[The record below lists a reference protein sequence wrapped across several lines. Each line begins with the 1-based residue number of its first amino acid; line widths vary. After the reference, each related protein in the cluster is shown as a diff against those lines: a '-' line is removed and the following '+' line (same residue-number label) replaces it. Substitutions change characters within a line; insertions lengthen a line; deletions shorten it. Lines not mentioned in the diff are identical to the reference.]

1 MYIMF
6 PIGWM
11 YYFGTNLDSKFSVPD
26 FWPRPEQQH
35 KIPFERDE
43 IESELQR
50 LQRRRLALRERRLR
64 EEGFEQFRR
73 ERETGQV
80 EGEGGLGVQEAVS
93 GLRGFE
99 RAGEGGPLDRVG
111 EDAAQVVQQTRKSWG
126 DWVRGR

>member
-11 YYFGTNLDSKFSVPD
+11 YYFGTNLDSKFSIPD

-50 LQRRRLALRERRLR
+50 LQRRRLALREKRLR
-64 EEGFEQFRR
+64 EEAFEQFKR
-73 ERETGQV
+73 ERETGQM
-80 EGEGGLGVQEAVS
+80 EGEERLGVQEAVS
-93 GLRGFE
+93 GLKGFG
-99 RAGEGGPLDRVG
+99 RTEGGPLDRLEVG
-111 EDAAQVVQQTRKSWG
+111 AVESVQQTRKSWG
-126 DWVRGR
+126 DWIRGR

>member
-11 YYFGTNLDSKFSVPD
+11 YYFGTNLDAKFSVPD

-50 LQRRRLALRERRLR
+50 LQRRRLELRARRLR
-64 EEGFEQFRR
+64 EEQAANGMES
-73 ERETGQV
+73 GQV
-80 EGEGGLGVQEAVS
+80 ENTGVQDAVS
-93 GLRGFE
+93 GLNGFN
-99 RAGEGGPLDRVG
+99 RSPAGGPLDQLG
-111 EDAAQVVQQTRKSWG
+111 DNAAQQPQQAKKSWSE
-126 DWVRGR
+126 WVRGR